1 MAVLGCYD
9 VQGLPKLYTQP
20 AFLPLRCLGQRIPS
34 DYQGNQ
40 GLDPPFCPQL
50 LGAHSQPR
58 GTSSVQHWVPPTP
71 AMVPFSLPL
80 SCSMKHTF
88 PLVLKARVSG
98 VMHRV
103 WKMAAC
109 ATLRMDRLH
118 SRHTAQA
125 SCSLRPRS
133 RRERMSA
140 RDTFSCQDRLGVSPQ
155 RAAPGRT

>member
-1 MAVLGCYD
+1 MIYRGCPNSTSS
-9 VQGLPKLYTQP
+9 LPSSLCAALDRGSHQITKET
-20 AFLPLRCLGQRIPS
+20 
-34 DYQGNQ
+34 Q

-58 GTSSVQHWVPPTP
+58 VTSSVQHWVPPTP
-71 AMVPFSLPL
+71 VMVPFSLPL